1 MKRRWWVLLA
11 LVLVSTVLVY
21 LPAIDGEFV
30 FDDFTILIDPFVVNP
45 LAAKPLQ
52 WLLSGR
58 PVTSLTFALNQ
69 LAVGLDTRGWHLVNV
84 AIHLGAVVL
93 AFLFA
98 RAILAR
104 AGLSRPEGPAL
115 AAASLFALHP
125 LQTESVAY
133 IVQRAESLAAG
144 LFLAGFLL
152 LLARDRAAQPLGRH
166 ALLAGAMAAYVLG
179 LGAKP
184 IVATLPAAWLLSAA
198 LLPSP
203 EEVDVPAWRR
213 VWRRVPATLPAWA
226 LTAAAAAYQIAGTAN
241 TASAG
246 YAVPGLSMRE
256 YVATELR
263 VIPTY
268 LRLLAW
274 PSGQCVDWQFPV
286 SHSLLEPAVLASAAL
301 LAAIA
306 GAAIAGAVLSR
317 GQTGDGPAAVRAAS
331 FGALFFLL
339 VLSPSSS
346 VVPLLDPLAEHRVY
360 LPSLGIFLAA
370 SAAGAAVI
378 RRLAP
383 ARRAIVG
390 AAVTVALLAGS
401 GFATARRSAVWRS
414 ALALWSDAAEKAPG
428 KARVQF
434 LLGQAYH
441 SADLPELALIHY
453 RRARELRGDNSVDPM
468 FFLPRIVS
476 ALLSLERF
484 DEARAEMNDALARTP
499 RDPTLLALEAQVEYN
514 AGRDS
519 ACEQAALAALA
530 IQPWHSKALK
540 FLGLLRMRQNNL
552 PAAREA
558 FRTAAATHAIDPYI
572 YLTLGQ
578 VETLLG
584 DPRRACAA
592 YAIAVGQPGNSWASF
607 RAAQARAT
615 LGCR

>member
-1 MKRRWWVLLA
+1 MARRWWVLLA

-21 LPAIDGEFV
+21 VPAIDGEFV
-30 FDDFTILIDPFVVNP
+30 FDDLTILIDPLVVNP
-45 LAAKPLQ
+45 LAAKPSQ
-52 WLLSGR
+52 WLLAVR

-69 LAVGLDTRGWHLVNV
+69 LAGGLDTRGWHLVNV

-115 AAASLFALHP
+115 AAAALFALHP

-133 IVQRAESLAAG
+133 IVQRAEPLASV

-152 LLARDRAAQPLGRH
+152 FLARDRAAQPLRRH
-166 ALLAGAMAAYVLG
+166 ALLAGATAAHALG
-179 LGAKP
+179 LGAKA

-198 LLPSP
+198 LLPGP
-203 EEVDVPAWRR
+203 EELDVPAWRR

-226 LTAAAAAYQIAGTAN
+226 LTAAAAAHQIAGTAN

-246 YAVPGLSMRE
+246 YAIPGLSVRE

-274 PSGQCVDWQFPV
+274 PSGQCVDWPFPV

-301 LAAIA
+301 LTAIA

-317 GQTGDGPAAVRAAS
+317 GQTGEGPAAVRAAS

-370 SAAGAAVI
+370 SAVGAAVI
-378 RRLAP
+378 GRLAP
-383 ARRAIVG
+383 AHRALVG
-390 AAVTVALLAGS
+390 AAVAAALLAGA
-401 GFATARRSAVWRS
+401 GFATARRGEVWRS
-414 ALALWSDAAEKAPG
+414 SLSLWSDAAEKAPG
-428 KARVQF
+428 KARVQ
-434 LLGQAYH
+434 LALGHAYH
-441 SADLPELALIHY
+441 SAGLPELALTHY
-453 RRARELRGDNSVDPM
+453 RRGRELRGDRSVQPEII
-468 FFLPRIVS
+468 LPHIVS

-499 RDPTLLALEAQVEYN
+499 RDSTLLALQAQVEYN

-519 ACEQAALAALA
+519 ECERAALAALA
-530 IQPWHSKALK
+530 IEPLQSKALK
-540 FLGLLRMRQNNL
+540 FLGLLRMRQGNL
-552 PAAREA
+552 AGAREA
-558 FRTAAATHAIDPYI
+558 FRTAAGAYAIDPYV
-572 YLTLGQ
+572 YLMLAQ

-592 YAIAVGQPGNSWASF
+592 YAIAVGQPGNSQASF
-607 RAAQARAT
+607 SAAQAWAT

>member
-1 MKRRWWVLLA
+1 MARRWWVLLA

-21 LPAIDGEFV
+21 VPAIDGEFV
-30 FDDFTILIDPFVVNP
+30 FDDLTILIDPLVVNP
-45 LAAKPLQ
+45 LAAKPSQ
-52 WLLSGR
+52 WLLAVR

-69 LAVGLDTRGWHLVNV
+69 LAGGLDTRGWHLVNV

-115 AAASLFALHP
+115 AAAAH
-125 LQTESVAY
+125 
-133 IVQRAESLAAG
+133 
-144 LFLAGFLL
+144 
-152 LLARDRAAQPLGRH
+152 
-166 ALLAGAMAAYVLG
+166 
-179 LGAKP
+179 
-184 IVATLPAAWLLSAA
+184 
-198 LLPSP
+198 
-203 EEVDVPAWRR
+203 
-213 VWRRVPATLPAWA
+213 
-226 LTAAAAAYQIAGTAN
+226 QIAGTAN

-246 YAVPGLSMRE
+246 YAIPGLSVRE

-274 PSGQCVDWQFPV
+274 PSGQCVDWPFPV

-301 LAAIA
+301 LTAIA

-317 GQTGDGPAAVRAAS
+317 GQTGEGPAAVRAAS

-370 SAAGAAVI
+370 SAVGAAVI
-378 RRLAP
+378 GRLAP
-383 ARRAIVG
+383 AHRALVG
-390 AAVTVALLAGS
+390 AAVAAALLAGA
-401 GFATARRSAVWRS
+401 GFATARRGEVWRS
-414 ALALWSDAAEKAPG
+414 SLSLWSDAAEKAPG
-428 KARVQF
+428 KARVQ
-434 LLGQAYH
+434 LALGHAYH
-441 SADLPELALIHY
+441 SAGLPELALTHY
-453 RRARELRGDNSVDPM
+453 RRARELRGDHSVQPEII
-468 FFLPRIVS
+468 LPHIVS

-499 RDPTLLALEAQVEYN
+499 RDSTLLALQAQVEYN

-519 ACEQAALAALA
+519 ECERAALAALA
-530 IQPWHSKALK
+530 IEPLQSKALK
-540 FLGLLRMRQNNL
+540 FLGLLRMRQGNL
-552 PAAREA
+552 AGAREA
-558 FRTAAATHAIDPYI
+558 FWTAAGAYAIDPYV
-572 YLTLGQ
+572 YLMLAQ

-592 YAIAVGQPGNSWASF
+592 YAIAVGQPGNSQASF
-607 RAAQARAT
+607 SAAQAWAT